1 MERGLIW
8 LPLLIIFF
16 WLAIAGWN
24 EYQKVETYQA
34 WATGFEKA
42 KYDILAVLGQQQ
54 DQLTWG
60 QPSRKGPI
68 NLQTFSLQ
76 EVQSI
81 WLLVDKKSVDLDHP
95 PEKGGNIEL
104 EFQLEEAG
112 TPIRIPF
119 TEIAL
124 AAKWGKYL
132 RYELEKVQGL
142 IEG

>member
-16 WLAIAGWN
+16 WLAWAGWN
-24 EYQKVETYQA
+24 EYQKVESYQA
-34 WATGFEKA
+34 WELGFDKA
-42 KYDILAVLGQQQ
+42 KYDILAVLGYKQ
-54 DQLTWG
+54 DELTWG
-60 QPSRKGPI
+60 KPSRKGPV
-68 NLQTFSLQ
+68 NLETFSLQ

-81 WLLVDKKSVDLDHP
+81 WLLVDKKSVDMDHP
-95 PEKGGNIEL
+95 PEKGREVEL
-104 EFQLEEAG
+104 EFQLEESAI
-112 TPIRIPF
+112 PIRVPF

-124 AAKWGKYL
+124 AAKWGSYL